1 MRGIIPTLWVCS
13 AVLVA
18 FPAWR
23 PMPTYGSGKILT
35 VQGLMPRRV
44 SGGLDPELTIAA
56 MRAVHANALILDLGY
71 EQQWQDVLNFL
82 PVGGKFINRY

>member
-56 MRAVHANALILDLGY
+56 MRAGWHGHSAAWPGRQILL
-71 EQQWQDVLNFL
+71 Q
-82 PVGGKFINRY
+82 PVWGRL